1 MFPPSVVISD
11 VVIYIVFWWPL
22 VMMSD
27 RALGEGAAP
36 PHKVNLLRVGLCL
49 FVL

>member
-1 MFPPSVVISD
+1 MFPLSVVISD
-11 VVIYIVFWWPL
+11 IVIHIVFWWPL
-22 VMMSD
+22 VIMSD

-36 PHKVNLLRVGLCL
+36 RPKINLLRVGLSP